1 MSSMVRYPFIFMGE
15 NETLA
20 VFFSYFT
27 GSHLFPISQF
37 EWIYNLTSH
46 RYKIYHLSAGPYKK
60 CQNPVQE
67 DTAISLLWDW
77 LCMSSDHTFSLGR
90 NWITLQS
97 VSGSL
102 IHCIHRLSAAV
113 MLMLRLKKSFPFY
126 MFHKYRYYLCKTILI
141 KLISHEFI
149 SATTK
154 DNFLFPDNKLHCI
167 LCRYM

>member
-97 VSGSL
+97 VPLYSSL
-102 IHCIHRLSAAV
+102 VCCCYVDATI
-113 MLMLRLKKSFPFY
+113 KKKFSFI
-126 MFHKYRYYLCKTILI
+126 C
-141 KLISHEFI
+141 FI
-149 SATTK
+149 NIVIIFVK
-154 DNFLFPDNKLHCI
+154 QFL
-167 LCRYM
+167 

>member
-1 MSSMVRYPFIFMGE
+1 MLRSFSENLMAGLNIIIKKKRRNNFKSVIIFTLLCKLFMSSMVRYPFIFMGE

-20 VFFSYFT
+20 VIFSYFT

-77 LCMSSDHTFSLGR
+77 LYMSSDHTFSLGR

-102 IHCIHRLSAAV
+102 IYGIHRLSAAV
-113 MLMLRLKKSFPFY
+113 MLMLRLKKSFP
-126 MFHKYRYYLCKTILI
+126 
-141 KLISHEFI
+141 
-149 SATTK
+149 
-154 DNFLFPDNKLHCI
+154 LFVS
-167 LCRYM
+167 

>member
-20 VFFSYFT
+20 VIFSYFT

-77 LCMSSDHTFSLGR
+77 LCMSSDHAFSLGR

-97 VSGSL
+97 VPLYSSL
-102 IHCIHRLSAAV
+102 VCCCYVDATI
-113 MLMLRLKKSFPFY
+113 KKKFSFI
-126 MFHKYRYYLCKTILI
+126 C
-141 KLISHEFI
+141 FI
-149 SATTK
+149 NIVIIFVK
-154 DNFLFPDNKLHCI
+154 QFL
-167 LCRYM
+167 

>member
-97 VSGSL
+97 GFANPLYSSL
-102 IHCIHRLSAAV
+102 VCCCYVDATI
-113 MLMLRLKKSFPFY
+113 KKKFSFI
-126 MFHKYRYYLCKTILI
+126 C
-141 KLISHEFI
+141 FI
-149 SATTK
+149 NIVIIFVK
-154 DNFLFPDNKLHCI
+154 QFL
-167 LCRYM
+167 

>member
-20 VFFSYFT
+20 VIFSYFT

-97 VSGSL
+97 VPLYSSL
-102 IHCIHRLSAAV
+102 VCCCYVDATI
-113 MLMLRLKKSFPFY
+113 KKKFSFI
-126 MFHKYRYYLCKTILI
+126 C
-141 KLISHEFI
+141 FI
-149 SATTK
+149 NIVIIFVK
-154 DNFLFPDNKLHCI
+154 QFL
-167 LCRYM
+167 

>member
-20 VFFSYFT
+20 VIFSYFT

-77 LCMSSDHTFSLGR
+77 LYMSSDHTFSLGR
-90 NWITLQS
+90 NWITWFANLWYS
-97 VSGSL
+97 SL
-102 IHCIHRLSAAV
+102 VCCCYVDAT
-113 MLMLRLKKSFPFY
+113 MKKSFLNL
-126 MFHKYRYYLCKTILI
+126 FHKYRYYLCKTILI
-141 KLISHEFI
+141 KLISHEFF

-154 DNFLFPDNKLHCI
+154 DNFLFPDTKLHCI
-167 LCRYM
+167 LFRYM